1 MVDEVVGGAGHLTG
15 VGRRPSGPLRV
26 LGMTD
31 LFPLPDEE
39 GRGVFVHERFRS
51 LGSRFQTRVIVFR
64 PGAAIASRT
73 VERRRNGDLEVLVA
87 RYPRLPR
94 LGRLWHDTHAIMLC
108 HGRLLRR
115 LVSECDVIYGQ
126 FLVPGC
132 VVGAHLSRKA
142 GVPLVSHVCGSDV
155 NVLPSDGHLR
165 NQVRDALGAS
175 ARVIAAAAVLA
186 ERARELGVPDGRVD
200 TVHNGIHDQAFG
212 GTETERQ
219 SVVLFVGSLSETKD
233 PLAALRIFSA
243 FTRKSPEARFVLYGE
258 GPMASRVRE
267 EAGRLGLRGRVELRG
282 RRPHEEVLAA
292 MKHARVLLNSSRS
305 EGRCNSVLEALAS
318 GTPVVAPELPSF
330 HELVS
335 DLEGCLLYPG
345 GDVERGGARL
355 LEAWRGEPDRARISS
370 LVRPYTWAAFGEKV
384 GGILEAAV
392 RDR

>member
-1 MVDEVVGGAGHLTG
+1 
-15 VGRRPSGPLRV
+15 
-26 LGMTD
+26 
-31 LFPLPDEE
+31 
-39 GRGVFVHERFRS
+39 
-51 LGSRFQTRVIVFR
+51 
-64 PGAAIASRT
+64 
-73 VERRRNGDLEVLVA
+73 
-87 RYPRLPR
+87 
-94 LGRLWHDTHAIMLC
+94 
-108 HGRLLRR
+108 
-115 LVSECDVIYGQ
+115 
-126 FLVPGC
+126 
-132 VVGAHLSRKA
+132 
-142 GVPLVSHVCGSDV
+142 
-155 NVLPSDGHLR
+155 VLPSDGHLR

-384 GGILEAAV
+384 GGSSRRPSATAETYPSSTSSSRSSSSATTSRRSVPPRSFRSADGGRPVPGFLSARSSSSSTRPARSSRAATTLFPNV
-392 RDR
+392 RRMPA